1 MTHEIDKQNLT
12 SYWIKKNVPEHV
24 IQTLIN
30 HLKSFK
36 FTSEELQARWGWAYE
51 TEEDVINNHYM
62 KLIACLF
69 SYQEAIKDKHVLEL
83 GPGIGFS
90 SYLYHAFG
98 ASGYHGIE
106 AYHPNAEACKKICEF
121 PNWEVTT
128 GLFEDEFQNV
138 LKKRFDTLSLINI
151 IEYMSVDYV
160 QDLLKNSYSN
170 FDYLLLAQQ
179 VEPYN
184 KQTCDL
190 KLIPKNKNRYG
201 ARSLSNTW
209 QEKTI
214 QGSEGSILY
223 YKNKLQEAGW
233 KIKFTGITPG
243 ISHRSHVVVCAK

>member
-1 MTHEIDKQNLT
+1 MTYEIDKQNLT

-36 FTSEELQARWGWAYE
+36 FTIEELQARWGWR

-69 SYQEAIKDKHVLEL
+69 SYQEAIKGKRVLEL
-83 GPGIGFS
+83 GPGLGFT
-90 SYLYHAFG
+90 SYLYHASG

-106 AYHPNAEACKKICEF
+106 AYEPNIKACELLCDV
-121 PNWEVTT
+121 PNWEFTH
-128 GLFEDEFQNV
+128 GFFEDHIGDV
-138 LKKRFDTLSLINI
+138 LKNQFDTLSLINI
-151 IEYMSVDYV
+151 IEHMSVGYV
-160 QDLLKNSYSN
+160 QDLIKTSYDN

-179 VEPYN
+179 VYPYN
-184 KQTCDL
+184 GQTCDL
-190 KLIPKNKNRYG
+190 ELIPKNKNRYG
-201 ARSLSNTW
+201 ARSLSNNW
-209 QEKTI
+209 QEQTV

-243 ISHRSHVVVCAK
+243 IHDRSHVVVCVK